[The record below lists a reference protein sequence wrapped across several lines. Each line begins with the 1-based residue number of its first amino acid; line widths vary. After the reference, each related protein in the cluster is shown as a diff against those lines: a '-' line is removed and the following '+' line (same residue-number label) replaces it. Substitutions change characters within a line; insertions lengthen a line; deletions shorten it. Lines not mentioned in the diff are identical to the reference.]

1 MTLLNKTPTLP
12 NLIILGAMKSGTT
25 SLHDYLNCHPDINM
39 SSPKEIDYFV
49 EEKNYNKGLDWY
61 KKHFNSEFKINGE
74 SSQNYSKRHYFKG
87 VSEKI
92 KNTIDKCKF
101 IYIVRDPLK
110 RIESHYREN
119 QFDTG
124 VKTNLNTIIENNIE
138 HNLVLTS
145 KYYFQLETY
154 LKHYPKENFHVLS
167 LENLQNNFQK
177 EMSAVFSFLEVKDY
191 HIDHIPEVKNQSS
204 GKKAVTFFGRLF
216 RNKKIQ
222 KSQSFLLPNIIRQKI
237 KSSSIFEK
245 ALKKEISFEK
255 LSEENKI
262 KIVNY
267 LLTDIDQLI
276 AEFSLKTDNWLYYN
290 NYL

>member
-1 MTLLNKTPTLP
+1 MSNTLP
-12 NLIILGAMKSGTT
+12 NLIVLGAMKSGTT

-92 KNTIDKCKF
+92 KNTIEECKF

-124 VKTNLNTIIENNIE
+124 VKINLNTIIENNIE
-138 HNLVLTS
+138 HNIVLTS

-154 LKHYPKENFHVLS
+154 LKHYPKENFHVLTLES
-167 LENLQNNFQK
+167 LNQNFDI
-177 EMSAVFSFLEVKDY
+177 EMSKIFKFLEVDD
-191 HIDHIPEVKNQSS
+191 ITLEKNIEIKNKSDN
-204 GKKAVTFFGRLF
+204 KKAVSSFGRLL
-216 RNKKIQ
+216 RNKNFRLFHKLFLPQ
-222 KSQSFLLPNIIRQKI
+222 KLKNRIKKTEAFEKTI
-237 KSSSIFEK
+237 KSDLKFETLSPVNK
-245 ALKKEISFEK
+245 ELVYKYLIDDINLLKKEFNLDTSKWIDFNQFA
-255 LSEENKI
+255 ENHI
-262 KIVNY
+262 
-267 LLTDIDQLI
+267 
-276 AEFSLKTDNWLYYN
+276 
-290 NYL
+290 